1 MLIKIRDWEDLETI
15 LSFII
20 TCALI
25 ELTPGPNMAYLAIL
39 SMSEGKRAG
48 FAAIIGIA
56 SGLFVVGIGSALGI
70 AALISS
76 SKLIY
81 EALRWCGVFY
91 LLWLAWDGWNTGKE
105 TSPQQTN
112 GKSSDRKFFR
122 RGLIT
127 NLLNPK
133 AVVFYVA
140 ILPTFVSDLSPVLSQ
155 TIVLTSIYVTIA
167 TIIHS
172 AIVVLAGYT
181 HKILTKPKQIF
192 FIRRALSLLLIL
204 VALWFAVST
213 SGVQS

>member
-1 MLIKIRDWEDLETI
+1 MEII
-15 LSFII
+15 LSFIV

-39 SMSEGKRAG
+39 SAGEGKRAG

-56 SGLFVVGIGSALGI
+56 LGLFIVGIASASGV
-70 AALISS
+70 AVLISS

-81 EALRWCGVFY
+81 ETLRWCGVLY
-91 LLWLAWDGWNTGKE
+91 LLWLAWDGWNTSKE
-105 TSPQQTN
+105 TSPPRTN
-112 GKSSDRKFFR
+112 SKIRDRKFFQ

-140 ILPTFVSDLSPVLSQ
+140 ILPTFTSDASPVLSQ
-155 TIVLTSIYVTIA
+155 TVLLTIIYVTIA
-167 TIIHS
+167 TFIHVII
-172 AIVVLAGYT
+172 VLLAGYAY
-181 HKILTKPKQIF
+181 KLFDKPKQIL
-192 FIRRALSLLLIL
+192 FIRRSLSFLLVI

-213 SGVQS
+213 AGMKP